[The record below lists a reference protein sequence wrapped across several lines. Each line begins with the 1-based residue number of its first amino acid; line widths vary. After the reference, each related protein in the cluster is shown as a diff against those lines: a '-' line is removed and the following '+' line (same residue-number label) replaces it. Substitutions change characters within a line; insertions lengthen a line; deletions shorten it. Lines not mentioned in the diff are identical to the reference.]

1 MLIVKN
7 LFRIFAPK
15 ILISTKMKRI
25 ILSLLVTACL
35 TACSKNDNDAPDNK
49 KPPVTLEPKPAPE
62 PTVGVYPRIETT
74 THHLRQMKLVAEST
88 IANGK
93 VTKSIQKVTDL
104 KNGNVTTYIIDY
116 KYDANG
122 YPTEIT
128 TSRKGRSTFDEK
140 ETYRFENKRLVE
152 KIKIVEGGV
161 RTNTHNYS
169 YDSEGK
175 LIKYIYSSL
184 QYTDSKPSVIERN
197 YTYSG
202 TTVSVAIVGGHIK
215 TITFDSHWNKLKSE
229 EKFTRTAEI
238 WEYQYNDK
246 PNQAYGYLGDLLY
259 PEEFISKNCLTL
271 MRYISKE
278 EGKADSITEYRREY
292 QYNAQ
297 GNIREIKKYDSDGKL
312 EETITYEY

>member
-1 MLIVKN
+1 MHQVFNFK
-7 LFRIFAPK
+7 
-15 ILISTKMKRI
+15 KMKRI

-35 TACSKNDNDAPDNK
+35 TACSKNDNDAPDDK

-62 PTVGVYPRIETT
+62 PTVGVYPRIVTT
-74 THHLRQMKLVAEST
+74 TQHLRKKQLVAEST
-88 IANGK
+88 IVNGK

-104 KNGNVTTYIIDY
+104 ENGNVTTYIIDY

-128 TSRKGRSTFDEK
+128 TSRKGRTILDEK

-175 LIKYIYSSL
+175 LIKYIYSMQ
-184 QYTDSKPSVIERN
+184 QYIDPKPSVRETN
-197 YTYSG
+197 YTYTG
-202 TTVSVAIVGGHIK
+202 TTVWAVVGNRTE
-215 TITFDSHWNKLKSE
+215 TITFDSRWNKLKSE

-246 PNQAYGYLGDLLY
+246 PNQAYGHLGDLLY
-259 PEEFISKNCLTL
+259 PEEFISKNCLAL
-271 MRYISKE
+271 MRHISKE
-278 EGKADSITEYRREY
+278 QGKEDSISEYRREY

-297 GNIREIKKYDSDGKL
+297 GNIREIKKYDSNGKL
-312 EETITYEY
+312 EETTEYEY

>member
-1 MLIVKN
+1 MHQVFNFK
-7 LFRIFAPK
+7 
-15 ILISTKMKRI
+15 KMKRI

-35 TACSKNDNDAPDNK
+35 TACSKNDNEAPDDK

-62 PTVGVYPRIETT
+62 PTVGVYPRIVTT
-74 THHLRQMKLVAEST
+74 TQHLRKKQLVAEST
-88 IANGK
+88 IVNGK

-104 KNGNVTTYIIDY
+104 ENGNVTTYIIDY

-128 TSRKGRSTFDEK
+128 TSRKGRTILDEK

-161 RTNTHNYS
+161 RTDTHNYS

-175 LIKYIYSSL
+175 LIKYIYSMQ
-184 QYTDSKPSVIERN
+184 QYIDPKPSVRETN
-197 YTYSG
+197 YTYTG
-202 TTVSVAIVGGHIK
+202 TTVSAAIVGGHTE
-215 TITFDSHWNKLKSE
+215 TITFDSRWNKLKSE
-229 EKFTRTAEI
+229 QKFTRTADI

-246 PNQAYGYLGDLLY
+246 PNQAYGHLGDLLY

-271 MRYISKE
+271 MRHISKE
-278 EGKADSITEYRREY
+278 EGKEDSTSEYRREY

-297 GNIREIKKYDSDGKL
+297 GNIREIKKYDSNGKL
-312 EETITYEY
+312 EETTEYEY

>member
-1 MLIVKN
+1 
-7 LFRIFAPK
+7 
-15 ILISTKMKRI
+15 MKRI

-35 TACSKNDNDAPDNK
+35 TACSKNDNDAPDDK

-128 TSRKGRSTFDEK
+128 TSREGRSTFDEK

-152 KIKIVEGGV
+152 KIKIVEGV

-169 YDSEGK
+169 YDPEGK

-202 TTVSVAIVGGHIK
+202 TTVSVAIVGGHTK

-297 GNIREIKKYDSDGKL
+297 GNIKEIKKYDSDGKL

>member
-1 MLIVKN
+1 
-7 LFRIFAPK
+7 
-15 ILISTKMKRI
+15 MKRI
-25 ILSLLVTACL
+25 ILSLLATACL
-35 TACSKNDNDAPDNK
+35 TACSKNDNDAPDDK
-49 KPPVTLEPKPAPE
+49 KPPVILEPKEAPK

-93 VTKSIQKVTDL
+93 VTKSVQKVTDL

-152 KIKIVEGGV
+152 KIKIVEGV

-169 YDSEGK
+169 YDPEGK

-202 TTVSVAIVGGHIK
+202 TTVSVAIVGGHTK
-215 TITFDSHWNKLKSE
+215 TIPFDSHWNKLKSE

-297 GNIREIKKYDSDGKL
+297 GNISEIKKYDSDGKL

>member
-1 MLIVKN
+1 MHQVFNFK
-7 LFRIFAPK
+7 
-15 ILISTKMKRI
+15 KMKRI

-35 TACSKNDNDAPDNK
+35 TACSKNDNEAPDDK
-49 KPPVTLEPKPAPE
+49 KPPVTLEPKPDPE
-62 PTVGVYPRIETT
+62 PTVGVYPRIVTT
-74 THHLRQMKLVAEST
+74 TQHLRKKQLVAEST
-88 IANGK
+88 IVNGK

-104 KNGNVTTYIIDY
+104 ENGNVTTYIIDY

-128 TSRKGRSTFDEK
+128 TSRKGRTILDEK

-175 LIKYIYSSL
+175 LIKYIYSMQ
-184 QYTDSKPSVIERN
+184 QYIDPKPSVRETN
-197 YTYSG
+197 YTYTG
-202 TTVSVAIVGGHIK
+202 TTVWAVVGNRTE
-215 TITFDSHWNKLKSE
+215 TITFDSRWNKLKSE
-229 EKFTRTAEI
+229 QKFTRTADI

-246 PNQAYGYLGDLLY
+246 PNQAYGHLGDLLY

-271 MRYISKE
+271 MRHISKE
-278 EGKADSITEYRREY
+278 EGKEDSISEYRREY

-297 GNIREIKKYDSDGKL
+297 GNISKIKKYDSDGRL
-312 EETITYEY
+312 EETTEYEY

>member
-1 MLIVKN
+1 
-7 LFRIFAPK
+7 
-15 ILISTKMKRI
+15 MKRI

-35 TACSKNDNDAPDNK
+35 TACSKNDNDAPDDK

-74 THHLRQMKLVAEST
+74 TQHLRQMKLVAEST

-93 VTKSIQKVTDL
+93 VTKSVQKVTDL

-128 TSRKGRSTFDEK
+128 TSREGRSTFDEK

-152 KIKIVEGGV
+152 KIKIVEGV

-169 YDSEGK
+169 YDPEGK

-202 TTVSVAIVGGHIK
+202 TTVSVAIVGGHTK

-297 GNIREIKKYDSDGKL
+297 GNISEIKKYDSDGKL
-312 EETITYEY
+312 EETIIYEY

>member
-1 MLIVKN
+1 
-7 LFRIFAPK
+7 
-15 ILISTKMKRI
+15 MKRI

-35 TACSKNDNDAPDNK
+35 TACSKNDNDAPDDK
-49 KPPVTLEPKPAPE
+49 KPPVTLEPKEAPK

-74 THHLRQMKLVAEST
+74 THHLRQRKLVAEST

-93 VTKSIQKVTDL
+93 VTKSVQKVTDL

-128 TSRKGRSTFDEK
+128 TSREGRSTFDEK

-152 KIKIVEGGV
+152 KIKIVEGV

-169 YDSEGK
+169 YDPEGK

-202 TTVSVAIVGGHIK
+202 TTVSVAIVGGHTK

-246 PNQAYGYLGDLLY
+246 PNQAYGHLGDLLY

-297 GNIREIKKYDSDGKL
+297 GNISEIKKYDSDGKL

>member
-1 MLIVKN
+1 
-7 LFRIFAPK
+7 
-15 ILISTKMKRI
+15 MKRI

-35 TACSKNDNDAPDNK
+35 TACSKNDNDAPDDK

-104 KNGNVTTYIIDY
+104 KNGNITTYIIDY

-128 TSRKGRSTFDEK
+128 TSREGRSTFDEK

-152 KIKIVEGGV
+152 KIKIVEGV

-169 YDSEGK
+169 YDPEGK

-202 TTVSVAIVGGHIK
+202 TTVSVAIVGGHTK